1 MMVLLQRRPAA
12 DWEIICGNCSAAV
25 SAVTSPKTGRAIS
38 KQSAHGL
45 ERALNSLGDQIQFEK
60 KIYNRSLGG
69 GRDIFLLRMKC
80 KTAKVA
86 VFGKIPRSLLI
97 AEGTGTERGFA
108 HLPVKTG
115 NAFEGGKGSAGWFVF
130 LRDEPAKMFCAFQEG
145 NKENV
150 RIYSNIIV

>member
-60 KIYNRSLGG
+60 KFYNRSLGG
-69 GRDIFLLRMKC
+69 AGRDIFLLQMKC

-97 AEGTGTERGFA
+97 PEGTGTERGFA

-115 NAFEGGKGSAGWFVF
+115 NAFEGARDLQAGLF
-130 LRDEPAKMFCAFQEG
+130 
-145 NKENV
+145 
-150 RIYSNIIV
+150 S